1 MNDKE
6 LYICSSCES
15 PKVYLTFYSEETTD
29 IKFAA
34 KCTSKFC
41 AKILI
46 DEYNKWH
53 KKSNKL
59 IFFVEEYK

>member
-15 PKVYLTFYSEETTD
+15 LKVYLTFYSEETTD

-34 KCTSKFC
+34 KCTSKFVQRF
-41 AKILI
+41 L
-46 DEYNKWH
+46 
-53 KKSNKL
+53 
-59 IFFVEEYK
+59 